1 MTSAAPAK
9 QTDKPVAKLPARRHK
24 WGDSINIYRDT
35 SPSGCDESEKPCT
48 LCGLVKI
55 TVHPPIGPYRNYPYR
70 AFRSKGGIRF
80 LDPGYTPVCDGEV
93 K

>member
-1 MTSAAPAK
+1 MTAAPQQSAAP
-9 QTDKPVAKLPARRHK
+9 DVAKLPARRHK
-24 WGDSINIYRDT
+24 WADPVNIHRDT
-35 SPSGCDESEKPCT
+35 SHSGCDETERPCA

-55 TVHPPIGPYRNYPYR
+55 TVHQPVGYPYR

-80 LDPGYTPVCDGEV
+80 PDPGYTPVCDGEV